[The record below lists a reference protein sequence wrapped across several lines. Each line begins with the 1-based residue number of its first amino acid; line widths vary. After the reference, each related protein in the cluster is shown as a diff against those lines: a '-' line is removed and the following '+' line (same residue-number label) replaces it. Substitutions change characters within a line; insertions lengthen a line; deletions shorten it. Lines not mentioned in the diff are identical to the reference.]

1 MAFRASD
8 WRRGESKRSCRTKM
22 GNQKKNWHRHV
33 QASNR
38 QVLGFFG
45 CRLMY
50 VLVVLRTR
58 AVGVNDKKDPRFS
71 NERIGEALS
80 SGAG

>member
-1 MAFRASD
+1 MQNENGKPKKELVSA
-8 WRRGESKRSCRTKM
+8 RSGLK
-22 GNQKKNWHRHV
+22 
-33 QASNR
+33 QAGF
-38 QVLGFFG
+38 GFFG
-45 CRLMY
+45 CRLN

-71 NERIGEALS
+71 NERKGEALS

>member
-1 MAFRASD
+1 MASD
-8 WRRGESKRSCRTKM
+8 WMGGESKRSCRTKM
-22 GNQKKNWHRHV
+22 GNQKKNWYRHV

-38 QVLGFFG
+38 QVLVFFG
-45 CRLMY
+45 CRLN

-71 NERIGEALS
+71 NERKGEALS